1 VCTFLPL
8 LMTKISDMASVSAMD
23 LDNTTPA
30 SAPTQEL
37 DTNTG
42 LDLGNVYKQCST
54 ARMAASTMTF
64 SVIKDGTSST
74 HTQTTPNIGTLNWE
88 GD

>member
-1 VCTFLPL
+1 
-8 LMTKISDMASVSAMD
+8 MAEGSGMD
-23 LDNTTPA
+23 LDNTTPNA

-37 DTNTG
+37 DSNTG

-64 SVIKDGTSST
+64 SVKMALAA
-74 HTQTTPNIGTLNWE
+74 HTLRLPPTLE
-88 GD
+88 H